1 MNEAGAAPAAA
12 PRAGRPRVAILGAG
26 PAGLMAAERL
36 TDGHDVVVFDR
47 MRGVG
52 RKFLMAGRGGLNIT
66 HSEPMPAFLGR
77 YRGAAPRLAPIL
89 ADFPPAALRAWCE
102 GLGQETFV
110 GSSGRVFPRAMK
122 ASPLLRA
129 WTRRLEEAGVR
140 FELGRR
146 WTGWREDGALAFVDA
161 DAGTHAAFA
170 DATILALG
178 GASWPR
184 LGSDGAW
191 TSLLR
196 SAGVAVE
203 EFAASNCG
211 VEIAWSEHLRARF
224 AGTPL
229 KRIALAAG
237 DEVVRGEAVV
247 TARGLE
253 GGAVYAL
260 SAPLRAALARSGE
273 ARLVLDLRPDLTA
286 EALARAL
293 GAARG
298 AQSLANFL
306 RKAAGLPPVAIALL
320 REAHGRDLPQAP
332 RALATAIKSLGLRV
346 RGLAGLERAISSAG
360 GIAWDELD
368 DGLMLRRRPG
378 TFACGEMVAWD
389 APTGGYLL
397 QACLA
402 TAWRAARGARAFL
415 ATHGARVE

>member
-1 MNEAGAAPAAA
+1 
-12 PRAGRPRVAILGAG
+12 
-26 PAGLMAAERL
+26 MAAERL
-36 TDGHDVVVFDR
+36 ADGHDVVVFDR

-89 ADFPPAALRAWCE
+89 ADFPPEALRAWCE

-346 RGLAGLERAISSAG
+346 RALAGLERAISSAG

>member
-36 TDGHDVVVFDR
+36 ADGHDVVVFDR

-89 ADFPPAALRAWCE
+89 ADFPPEALRAWCE

-196 SAGVAVE
+196 GAGVAVE

-368 DGLMLRRRPG
+368 DGLMLRRR
-378 TFACGEMVAWD
+378 
-389 APTGGYLL
+389 TGGYLL

>member
-1 MNEAGAAPAAA
+1 
-12 PRAGRPRVAILGAG
+12 
-26 PAGLMAAERL
+26 
-36 TDGHDVVVFDR
+36 

-77 YRGAAPRLAPIL
+77 YRGAAPRLAAIL
-89 ADFPPAALRAWCE
+89 ADFPPEALRAWCE

-196 SAGVAVE
+196 GAGVAVE

-253 GGAVYAL
+253 GGAVYVL

-346 RGLAGLERAISSAG
+346 RALAGLERAISSAG

>member
-1 MNEAGAAPAAA
+1 MNDAGAARAAA
-12 PRAGRPRVAILGAG
+12 PGAGRPRVAVIGAG

-36 TDGHDVVVFDR
+36 AAGHDVVVLDR

-52 RKFLMAGRGGLNIT
+52 RKFLMAGRGGLNVT

-77 YRGAAPRLAPIL
+77 YRGSAPRLAPIL

-146 WTGWREDGALAFVDA
+146 WTGWRANGALSFLDA
-161 DAGTHAAFA
+161 EGGAHAAFA

-191 TSLLR
+191 TTTLR
-196 SAGVAVE
+196 AAGVEVE
-203 EFAASNCG
+203 ELAPSNCG
-211 VEIAWSEHLRARF
+211 VEVAWSDHLRARF

-229 KRIALAAG
+229 KRIALCVG
-237 DEVVRGEAVV
+237 DDVVRGEAVV

-260 SAPLRAALARSGE
+260 SAPLRAALAREGG
-273 ARLVLDLRPDLTA
+273 ARLAIDLRPDLSVD
-286 EALARAL
+286 ALARAL
-293 GAARG
+293 GAPRG

-306 RKAAGLPPVAIALL
+306 RKAGGLPPVAIALL

-332 RALATAIKSLGLRV
+332 KALAAAIKSLGLRV
-346 RGLAGLERAISSAG
+346 TALAGLERAISSAG

-368 DGLMLRRRPG
+368 EELMLRRRPG

-402 TAWRAARGARAFL
+402 TACRAARGARAFL
-415 ATHGARVE
+415 AAREGRIE

>member
-1 MNEAGAAPAAA
+1 M
-12 PRAGRPRVAILGAG
+12 
-26 PAGLMAAERL
+26 
-36 TDGHDVVVFDR
+36 
-47 MRGVG
+47 
-52 RKFLMAGRGGLNIT
+52 
-66 HSEPMPAFLGR
+66 
-77 YRGAAPRLAPIL
+77 
-89 ADFPPAALRAWCE
+89 
-102 GLGQETFV
+102 

-129 WTRRLEEAGVR
+129 WTRRLEESGVR
-140 FELGRR
+140 MELGRR
-146 WTGWREDGALAFVDA
+146 WTGWRADGALAFVDA
-161 DAGTHAAFA
+161 DGGAHAAFA

-184 LGSDGAW
+184 LGADGAW
-191 TSLLR
+191 ASPLR
-196 SAGVAVE
+196 GAGVAVE

-224 AGTPL
+224 AGAPL
-229 KRIALAAG
+229 KRIALRAG

-260 SAPLRAALARSGE
+260 SAPLRAALARGAG
-273 ARLVLDLRPDLTA
+273 ARLELDLRPDLSA

-293 GAARG
+293 DAPRG

-332 RALATAIKSLGLRV
+332 RALAAAIKSLGLRV
-346 RGLAGLERAISSAG
+346 RALEGLERAISSAG
-360 GIAWDELD
+360 GVAWDELD
-368 DGLMLRRRPG
+368 EELMLRRRPG
-378 TFACGEMVAWD
+378 VFACGEMVAWD

-402 TAWRAARGARAFL
+402 TACRAARGARAFL
-415 ATHGARVE
+415 ATRAARVE